1 MRIVKLSKKDYTYL
15 EDLLIKVG
23 LINKEKQEVYP
34 QNIFVNEKTRK
45 KMKSLLYKEAKQKY
59 PELSKQGLAWIVE
72 TYFFQYAPSLIKGGG
87 NNLPVGYAVVVNKE

>member
-45 KMKSLLYKEAKQKY
+45 
-59 PELSKQGLAWIVE
+59 
-72 TYFFQYAPSLIKGGG
+72 
-87 NNLPVGYAVVVNKE
+87 N